1 MKQIF
6 KNWFVVIGVWLGILA
21 CILAAV
27 LIGMAQESSQPSGS
41 SKQQSL
47 FVKGICPKT
56 QVVGDAGDCFRCHVP
71 VTFKLKEADPC
82 DGLIMPGADVR
93 ARCKDGKV
101 ESITW
106 FVSINSNEAER
117 IFSWAGERNI
127 RYLIFEI
134 QSPGGSLF
142 EAWRIVGMMQEF
154 QKQGGVI
161 ETRCY
166 GFAASAG
173 FLILASGSKG
183 YRYASSTS
191 HLMWHELMSLSLF
204 RIDTPSSSEETS
216 KILRKLQN
224 IANTWLSTV
233 SKMSK
238 DEIDQMVKNKE
249 FWMTG
254 EEALQKGFID
264 KLLN

>member
-1 MKQIF
+1 MKQSL
-6 KNWFVVIGVWLGILA
+6 KSGVWLGILA
-21 CILAAV
+21 GIFATV
-27 LIGMAQESSQPSGS
+27 LIGMAQESPQPATS
-41 SKQQSL
+41 SKQKSL
-47 FVKGICPKT
+47 VVKGICPKT

-71 VTFKLKEADPC
+71 ITFKLKEADPC

-93 ARCKDGKV
+93 ARCKDSKV
-101 ESITW
+101 ESLIW
-106 FVSINSNEAER
+106 FVSINSSEAER
-117 IFSWAGERNI
+117 IFAWAKERNI
-127 RYLIFEI
+127 KYLIFEI